1 MTNIKERRTDENAA
15 PETLNCRTD
24 SSAAPLTTSGHPTER
39 QTALSR
45 GTREEH
51 DALLV
56 AIHRLEAALAAA
68 APGREQAW
76 GARVR
81 TDLRLVQAALERH
94 ITFAEAL
101 GGLYAEFDL
110 TPHVAQRVERLRK
123 DHARLLQQASS
134 LQEQLEQ
141 FWCVEWTTPDFG
153 AIRKQAADLLRAL
166 RKHQAQEA
174 DLIFETFYIDIGVGD

>member
-1 MTNIKERRTDENAA
+1 MTNIEELRTDETAAPEKPNRRTDASPA
-15 PETLNCRTD
+15 
-24 SSAAPLTTSGHPTER
+24 SVTSGTPTQR
-39 QTALSR
+39 QSTLSR

-68 APGREQAW
+68 APGREHEW

-81 TDLRLVQAALERH
+81 DDLRLVQEALERH
-94 ITFAEAL
+94 ITSAESLDGLFAEI
-101 GGLYAEFDL
+101 DL
-110 TPHVAQRVERLRK
+110 NPHMTGRVEQLRK
-123 DHARLLQQASS
+123 DHAKLLRQVSD
-134 LQEQLEQ
+134 LQEEVEQ

-153 AIRKQAADLLRAL
+153 AVRKHAADLLRAL

-174 DLIFETFYIDIGVGD
+174 DLIFETFYTDIGAGD